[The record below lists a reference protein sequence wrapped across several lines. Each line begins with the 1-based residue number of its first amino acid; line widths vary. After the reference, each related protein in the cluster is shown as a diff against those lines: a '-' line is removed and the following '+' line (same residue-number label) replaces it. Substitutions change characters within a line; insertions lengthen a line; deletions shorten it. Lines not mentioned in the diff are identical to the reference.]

1 MQKLNEKYDLRFQ
14 ISTGEAD
21 YYFKYTNFILIFI
34 VFSIS
39 FKIFFSF
46 KY

>member
-14 ISTGEAD
+14 ISTGGAD

-34 VFSIS
+34 VLSVF
-39 FKIFFSF
+39 FKIFFLF
-46 KY
+46 